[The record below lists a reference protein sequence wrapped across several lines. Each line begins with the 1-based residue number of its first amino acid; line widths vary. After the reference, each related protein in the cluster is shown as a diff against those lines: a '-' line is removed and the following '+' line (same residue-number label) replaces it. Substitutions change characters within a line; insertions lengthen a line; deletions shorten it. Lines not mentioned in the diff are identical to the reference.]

1 MAEIEVPVELVPV
14 KTRILTDKDDIVDV
28 IEEYAKH
35 VVGPDDWS
43 ARPKVSSPLPS
54 TAIRVRKN

>member
-28 IEEYAKH
+28 IEE
-35 VVGPDDWS
+35 
-43 ARPKVSSPLPS
+43 
-54 TAIRVRKN
+54 

>member
-1 MAEIEVPVELVPV
+1 MAELELVPV

-28 IEEYAKH
+28 IEEYAKDI
-35 VVGPDDWS
+35 VGPDDLS

-54 TAIRVRKN
+54 AATPARKN